1 MNIPA
6 LNFETPLLNF
16 IRKNNPIV
24 NMTMNIPC
32 INISDNSTEMGL
44 INIVIPNT
52 ATMFMIFEPMT
63 FPMTNPVSP
72 CLAAAMDAASSGRD
86 VPNATIDIPMTKEE
100 TPRAIAIPFAPK
112 TKKWAPIPR
121 PTIPDIILNTI
132 RKLP

>member
-6 LNFETPLLNF
+6 SNFETPLLNF

-44 INIVIPNT
+44 INIVIPKT
-52 ATMFMIFEPMT
+52 ARMFMIFDPII
-63 FPMTNPVSP
+63 FPITKPVSQ
-72 CLAAAMDAASSGRD
+72 CLAAAMDVESSGRD
-86 VPNATIDIPMTKEE
+86 VPNATMDIPIIKEE

-112 TKKWAPIPR
+112 TKK
-121 PTIPDIILNTI
+121 
-132 RKLP
+132 